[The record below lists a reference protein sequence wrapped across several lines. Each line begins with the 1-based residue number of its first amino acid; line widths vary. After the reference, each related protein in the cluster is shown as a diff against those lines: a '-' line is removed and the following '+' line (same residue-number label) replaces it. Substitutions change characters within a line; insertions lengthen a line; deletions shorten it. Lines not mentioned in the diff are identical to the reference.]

1 MVASPLL
8 SSPLQSLISEIEY
21 YLYPPDWSISL
32 SHVYRDA
39 NHSTD
44 FLAKSGFSG
53 SISISYLDKIC

>member
-1 MVASPLL
+1 MAA
-8 SSPLQSLISEIEY
+8 SPLQSLLSEIEY
-21 YLYPPDWSISL
+21 YLHPPDWSTSL
-32 SHVYRDA
+32 SHVYPDA